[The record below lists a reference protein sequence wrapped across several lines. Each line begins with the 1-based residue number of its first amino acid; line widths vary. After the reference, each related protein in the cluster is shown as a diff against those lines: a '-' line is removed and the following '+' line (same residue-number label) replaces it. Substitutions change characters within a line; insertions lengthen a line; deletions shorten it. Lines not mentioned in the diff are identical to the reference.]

1 MWLIGLLL
9 MLLPLVI
16 RLLTDFD
23 LDFVLLDFDR
33 LRDLDL
39 KGLCL
44 MF

>member
-1 MWLIGLLL
+1 MRLIGLLL